1 MAEEGAEKVDSAWKI
16 PAVAKAT
23 LIAPIAARLKPR
35 PFKTATFQRPLKS
48 GLRFP
53 GKSAIGMG

>member
-23 LIAPIAARLKPR
+23 LIAPIAARLEPP
-35 PFKTATFQRPLKS
+35 PFKTATFSAALKS
-48 GLRFP
+48 GLTALEKAHL
-53 GKSAIGMG
+53 G